1 MEINYTIEAK
11 YDGKDIRYVLA
22 NEFKMS
28 NNMIKRIKLYGTM
41 DINGVHRRVIDTIS
55 TNDVMYAAYD
65 DDAGDLKK
73 DSGIHIYFE
82 DEWIAICEKP
92 QGIVTHPTHGHLDD
106 SLLTKLS
113 DKTLHPIMRLDRET
127 SGVIAIA
134 KNGYAHSKAVQHKM
148 NKKYIA
154 VVYGRFGTPTGTIN
168 KPIARRPN
176 SIMIREVSPDGHP
189 SITHY
194 RELFYSEDK
203 NISLVEFIL
212 ETGRCHQIR
221 VHSLSE
227 SHPLVGDGLYG
238 PNSIDNPNDIP
249 GSDVLDSKIGRQAL
263 HAYYLGIIHPISGE
277 EIITKSP
284 IPDDMMSLFSEDE
297 QKLIK
302 QIDL

>member
-1 MEINYTIEAK
+1 MEIKYTIEEK

-41 DINGVHRRVIDTIS
+41 EINGVHRRVIDTIS

-65 DDAGDLKK
+65 DDSGELKK

-82 DEWIAICEKP
+82 DEWIALCEKP

-106 SLLTKLS
+106 SLLTLLS
-113 DKTLHPIMRLDRET
+113 DNTLHPIMRLDRET

-134 KNGYAHSKAVQHKM
+134 KNGYAHSQAVQHKM

-154 VVYGRFGTPTGTIN
+154 VVYGRYDSKEGTIN

-176 SIMIREVSPDGHP
+176 SVMIREINPDGHP

-194 RELFYSEDK
+194 KELYYSESK
-203 NISLVEFIL
+203 NISLVEFVL

-227 SHPLVGDGLYG
+227 GHPLVGDGLYG
-238 PNSIDNPNDIP
+238 PNSIDNPQFIEN
-249 GSDVLDSKIGRQAL
+249 SKELDEKIGRQAL
-263 HAYYLGIIHPISGE
+263 HAYYLEIKHPVTE
-277 EIITKSP
+277 ETIITKSK
-284 IPDDMMSLFSEDE
+284 IPDDMLSLFDE
-297 QKLIK
+297 NEKAIIN
-302 QIDL
+302 QIEL

>member
-1 MEINYTIEAK
+1 MEIKYTIDEK

-41 DINGVHRRVIDTIS
+41 EINGVHRRVIDTIS

-65 DDAGDLKK
+65 DDSGDLKR
-73 DSGIHIYFE
+73 DAGIHIYFE
-82 DEWIAICEKP
+82 DEWIALCEKP

-106 SLLTKLS
+106 SLLTLLS
-113 DKTLHPIMRLDRET
+113 DNTLHPIMRLDRET

-154 VVYGRFGTPTGTIN
+154 VVYGRYDSKEGTIN

-176 SIMIREVSPDGHP
+176 SVMIREINPDGHP

-194 RELFYSEDK
+194 KELYYSPNK
-203 NISLVEFIL
+203 NISLVEFVL

-227 SHPLVGDGLYG
+227 GHPLVGDGLYG
-238 PNSIDNPNDIP
+238 PNSIDNPQFIEN
-249 GSDVLDSKIGRQAL
+249 SKKLDEKIGRQAL
-263 HAYYLGIIHPISGE
+263 HAYYLEIMHPITE
-277 EIITKSP
+277 ESIITKSK
-284 IPDDMMSLFSEDE
+284 IPDDMLSLFDEDE
-297 QKLIK
+297 KTIIN
-302 QIDL
+302 QIEL